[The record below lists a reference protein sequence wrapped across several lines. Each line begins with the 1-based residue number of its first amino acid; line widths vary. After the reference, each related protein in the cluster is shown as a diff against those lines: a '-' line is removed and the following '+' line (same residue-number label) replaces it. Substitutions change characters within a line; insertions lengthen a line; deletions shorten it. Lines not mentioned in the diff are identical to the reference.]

1 MFLTLVV
8 PVRLAFQ
15 DDDPIGWVVAYTA
28 VDFSFLIDIIITF
41 FTSYTDGDNVEVTQH
56 KRIMKNYIKFW
67 FWIDLLSI
75 IPFDYLF
82 NGDSASALN
91 INALFRFAKF
101 SKIYKIVRLTRLAKV
116 FKLLKKNKALIS
128 RFSEKLKL
136 NSGLERLF
144 IFSFAFAIF
153 IHVMGCMYVM
163 LADIEKEIVEL
174 TWIDQEELDGDEIF
188 NGR

>member
-1 MFLTLVV
+1 
-8 PVRLAFQ
+8 
-15 DDDPIGWVVAYTA
+15 

-82 NGDSASALN
+82 SGDSSSALN

-101 SKIYKIVRLTRLAKV
+101 SKLYKIIRLTRLAKV

-136 NSGLERLF
+136 NSGLERLC
-144 IFSFAFAIF
+144 IFSFAFGIF

-163 LADIEKEIVEL
+163 LADIEKEIVDV
-174 TWIDQEELDGDEIF
+174 TWIDQEELDGDETF
-188 NGR
+188 NGH

>member
-8 PVRLAFQ
+8 PVRLAFS
-15 DDDPIGWVVAYTA
+15 DEDPIGWVVAYTL
-28 VDFSFLIDIIITF
+28 VDVSFLIDIIITF
-41 FTSYTDGDNVEVTQH
+41 FTSYTDSDNIEVTQH

-82 NGDSASALN
+82 SSSGDNTSALN

-101 SKIYKIVRLTRLAKV
+101 SKLYKIVRLTRLAKV

-136 NSGLERLF
+136 NSGLERLC
-144 IFSFAFAIF
+144 IFSFAFGIF

-163 LADIEKEIVEL
+163 LADIEKEIV
-174 TWIDQEELDGDEIF
+174 D
-188 NGR
+188 